1 MRRFF
6 LIGLAPVFHRRQTAP
21 RRTAGKPERG
31 PLLRAEQF
39 YGIALPAESFAQVV
53 VFAISQP
60 QEVDVNE
67 IVLAASPIW
76 DHPTAN
82 GFDVSD
88 HCDPKR

>member
-1 MRRFF
+1 M
-6 LIGLAPVFHRRQTAP
+6 
-21 RRTAGKPERG
+21 E
-31 PLLRAEQF
+31 LR
-39 YGIALPAESFAQVV
+39 YRPNRSHKVV